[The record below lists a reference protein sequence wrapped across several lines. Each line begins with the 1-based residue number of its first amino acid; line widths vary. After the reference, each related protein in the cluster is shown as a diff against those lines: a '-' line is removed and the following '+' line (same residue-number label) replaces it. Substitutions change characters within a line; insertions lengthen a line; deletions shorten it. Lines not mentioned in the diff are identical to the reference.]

1 MSGPHDAPRHTI
13 GVVLRLLKDDFPDVT
28 VSKLRFLES
37 EGLVAPDRTPAG
49 YRTYADADVERLR
62 AVLTLQREQFLP
74 LKVIR
79 ERLDSPRDDSPGDD
93 SPGDDSPGDDSPR
106 DDPPRDDEGA
116 PGAPPRGASP
126 PRPSTAVSPG
136 TRLSAGELSRQSDV
150 EATAVQQ
157 MVSFGLLRPD
167 PDGRFD
173 VADLEVARAA
183 SQLVRHGVE
192 VRHLRPFRSA
202 ADRELDLVRHVV
214 APVASGNGKADED
227 VEALTARLLGT
238 CLDLHRALINQ
249 ARAAESRPRREDRRG

>member
-1 MSGPHDAPRHTI
+1 VSGPHDAPRHTI

-62 AVLTLQREQFLP
+62 TVLTLQRDQFLP

-79 ERLDSPRDDSPGDD
+79 ARLDATSNEGGATWARSPGA
-93 SPGDDSPGDDSPR
+93 
-106 DDPPRDDEGA
+106 A
-116 PGAPPRGASP
+116 PGQA
-126 PRPSTAVSPG
+126 RPSAEVPPD
-136 TRLSAGELSRQSDV
+136 TRLSASELSRQSRV

-173 VADLEVARAA
+173 AADLEVARAA
-183 SQLVRHGVE
+183 SELVRHGVE

-214 APVASGNGKADED
+214 APVASANGEAGEEA
-227 VEALTARLLGT
+227 EALTERLLHT
-238 CLDLHRALINQ
+238 CLDLHQALVSQ
-249 ARAAESRPRREDRRG
+249 ARAAESRPRRGDR